1 MGIRERSG
9 IGLKVKLAV
18 MIGAFLIVNTV
29 ILCGILIYK
38 ITDSLEDELK
48 EKGVLIT
55 KKAAKDSLY
64 GVLIGDLPILDGIM
78 KDIKND
84 PDIVYGIILNNHR
97 KVLAHTNIEERG
109 KIFNDAEDKKVLSKK
124 EESGV
129 SFEEVSIGG
138 EVYTGRGGRAW
149 RGERAFNFSTPIY
162 SNDSKVGSVV
172 IRLSLKG
179 VTGKTMKIFWA
190 GASSTAV
197 IIVFIVIFSY
207 FFVGFIL
214 SPIEEIT
221 RVIEGIAE
229 EDIKRGVFTRRLNI
243 SSGDEIGRLSSSFNN
258 MLDSL
263 EDKDIGLRQN
273 MRELRARM
281 DELKSTRDQLIHS
294 ARLAALGEL
303 AGHIAHEI
311 NNPLTSVLGYT
322 SLLIETESDP
332 ERTTQLKIVEGE
344 GLRAREIVKKLL
356 DFAHQVEL
364 KRERVDINHIIKV
377 VLSLV
382 TGPARA
388 SNIAIKEEYT
398 EGLPDIM
405 VDVSQIEQVFLNIIN
420 NSMDAMPNGGILT
433 VKSFLA
439 GGYITVSVSDKGRG
453 IEAEMLPRIF
463 EPFFTTKDKV
473 SGAGLGL
480 SVSLGI
486 IERHG
491 GKIDVESSV
500 GEGTKFTVRLPVAV
514 KKAEAKAEVE

>member
-1 MGIRERSG
+1 MGITERSG

-18 MIGAFLIVNTV
+18 MIGAFLILNAV
-29 ILCGILIYK
+29 ILSGILTYK
-38 ITDSLEDELK
+38 ITGSLEDELK
-48 EKGVLIT
+48 EKGVLIA
-55 KKAAKDSLY
+55 KKVAKDSLY
-64 GVLIGDLPILDGIM
+64 GVLVGDLPMLDRIM
-78 KDIKND
+78 NDIKND
-84 PDIVYGIILNNHR
+84 PDIVYGIVLDNHR
-97 KVLAHTNIEERG
+97 KVLAHTNIEDRG
-109 KIFNDAEDKKVLSKK
+109 KIFNDVEGKKVLNIKD
-124 EESGV
+124 ESGV

-138 EVYTGRGGRAW
+138 EVNTGRGGRAW
-149 RGERAFNFSTPIY
+149 RGERAFNFSIPIY
-162 SNDSKVGSVV
+162 SNDSKVGSVA

-179 VTGKTMKIFWA
+179 VRGKTMKIFWA
-190 GASSTAV
+190 GATSTAT

-221 RVIEGIAE
+221 GAIEGIAE
-229 EDIKRGVFTRRLNI
+229 EDIKRGIFTRRLNI

-258 MLDSL
+258 MLASL
-263 EDKDIGLRQN
+263 EDKDIGLRQK

-294 ARLAALGEL
+294 ARLAAVGEL

-311 NNPLTSVLGYT
+311 NNPLTSVIGYT
-322 SLLIETESDP
+322 SLLVESESDP
-332 ERTTQLKIVEGE
+332 ERTAQLKIIEGE

-356 DFAHQVEL
+356 DFAHQVEP
-364 KRERVDINHIIKV
+364 KRETVDIKRILKV

-388 SNIAIKEEYT
+388 SNIAIKEEYA
-398 EGLPDIM
+398 EGLPDIL

-420 NSMDAMPNGGILT
+420 NSMDAMPHGGTLT

-439 GGYITVSVSDKGRG
+439 GRYIAVSVSDKGRG
-453 IEAEMLPRIF
+453 IETEMLPRIF

-500 GEGTKFTVRLPVAV
+500 GEGTKFTVRLPVN
-514 KKAEAKAEVE
+514 EAEV

>member
-1 MGIRERSG
+1 M
-9 IGLKVKLAV
+9 
-18 MIGAFLIVNTV
+18 T
-29 ILCGILIYK
+29 
-38 ITDSLEDELK
+38 
-48 EKGVLIT
+48 
-55 KKAAKDSLY
+55 
-64 GVLIGDLPILDGIM
+64 
-78 KDIKND
+78 
-84 PDIVYGIILNNHR
+84 
-97 KVLAHTNIEERG
+97 
-109 KIFNDAEDKKVLSKK
+109 
-124 EESGV
+124 
-129 SFEEVSIGG
+129 
-138 EVYTGRGGRAW
+138 
-149 RGERAFNFSTPIY
+149 
-162 SNDSKVGSVV
+162 SKVGSVV

-207 FFVGFIL
+207 FFVGFIV

-221 RVIEGIAE
+221 RAIEGIAE

-258 MLDSL
+258 MLASL
-263 EDKDIGLRQN
+263 EDKDAGLRQN
-273 MRELRARM
+273 MRELKAKM

-294 ARLAALGEL
+294 ARLAAVGEL

-332 ERTTQLKIVEGE
+332 KRTTQLKIIEGE

-356 DFAHQVEL
+356 DFAHHAEP
-364 KRERVDINHIIKV
+364 KRERVDIKHIIKV

-388 SNIAIKEEYT
+388 SNIVIKEEYT
-398 EGLPDIM
+398 EGLPDIL

-439 GGYITVSVSDKGRG
+439 GGYITVSVSDRGRG

-500 GEGTKFTVRLPVAV
+500 GEGTKFTVRLPVN
-514 KKAEAKAEVE
+514 EAGV